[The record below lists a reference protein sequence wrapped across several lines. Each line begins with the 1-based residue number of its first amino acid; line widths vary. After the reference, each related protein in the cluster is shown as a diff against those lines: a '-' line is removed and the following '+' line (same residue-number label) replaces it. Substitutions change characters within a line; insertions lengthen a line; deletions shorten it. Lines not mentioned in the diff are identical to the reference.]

1 MDKKK
6 RLCDTIQMELR
17 AQGYRQKDLA
27 DSIGVPISTLNGWL
41 RLGRDIPAHYIV
53 DIATFFECDP
63 MYILTGDVTYQV
75 DPKTLMPK
83 GKKLTASPCDKS
95 TDALTEGKKESSDEI
110 RGISDEGLKVG
121 CLWDNLDEPGKAIIL
136 GKIYERLEGPSDSD
150 HADGRGLKRA

>member
-1 MDKKK
+1 MDRKK
-6 RLCDTIQMELR
+6 RLCDTIQMELQ

-75 DPKTLMPK
+75 DPKTLMPRD
-83 GKKLTASPCDKS
+83 KKLTASTYNKN
-95 TDALTEGKKESSDEI
+95 TDALIEEEKERFDEI

-121 CLWDNLDEPGKAIIL
+121 CLWDNLDEPGKAIIM
-136 GKIYERLEGPSDSD
+136 GKIYERLECSGDAD
-150 HADGRGLKRA
+150 HADGRGLKQA